1 MFHFIDKV
9 TQLEDEVSK
18 LQKTIKNEKEEWTE
32 DSKKYKEKEKKK
44 VNTFLQ
50 LFFNILQCF
59 SLASFIVVVGEMN

>member
-18 LQKTIKNEKEEWTE
+18 LQKTIKNDKEEWTE

-59 SLASFIVVVGEMN
+59 YLASFIVVVGEMN